1 VIVETRGN
9 QHVKNKV
16 EQIHISDVGYDYRLM
31 EYATCGN
38 LVVDHQNHP
47 LTILWVWPQNSRR
60 GSDGNRM
67 QHMEPSWSL
76 H

>member
-1 VIVETRGN
+1 
-9 QHVKNKV
+9 
-16 EQIHISDVGYDYRLM
+16 M
-31 EYATCGN
+31 EYATCGS
-38 LVVDHQNHP
+38 LVVEHQNHR

-67 QHMEPSWSL
+67 QHVEPSWSL